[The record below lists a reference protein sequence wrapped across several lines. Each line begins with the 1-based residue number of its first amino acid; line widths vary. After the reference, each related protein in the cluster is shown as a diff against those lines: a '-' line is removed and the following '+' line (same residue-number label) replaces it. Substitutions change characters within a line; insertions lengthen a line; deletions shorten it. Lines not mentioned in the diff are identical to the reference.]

1 MDQWQGIP
9 MRKLF
14 LSFLLLLPLHVR
26 AAELTDATGRTVQLP
41 EHIARVL
48 PAGPPAAVL
57 LATLAPDL
65 MVGWPMPLSAAAR
78 AALLPPLA
86 DLPQVPRLTGREDVT
101 QAVRGL
107 KPDLILDYGTVSPEY
122 AALARR
128 TQEAIGV
135 PAVLLDGA
143 LPALPAVLRALGAAL
158 HREARAEALAR
169 QAEAVL
175 ALPPPAKRLRVVYAR
190 GPEGMQVAAAGTGA
204 TEVFERL
211 GWQVLVPQGDL
222 RAAKPD
228 AVAALDADL
237 IVLADPQSLAKVRQW
252 PGLRARVVVDPGQPF
267 GWVSEPP
274 SINRLMGLVWLRGLE
289 AAP

>member
-1 MDQWQGIP
+1 M
-9 MRKLF
+9 
-14 LSFLLLLPLHVR
+14 
-26 AAELTDATGRTVQLP
+26 
-41 EHIARVL
+41 
-48 PAGPPAAVL
+48 
-57 LATLAPDL
+57 
-65 MVGWPMPLSAAAR
+65 
-78 AALLPPLA
+78 
-86 DLPQVPRLTGREDVT
+86 
-101 QAVRGL
+101 
-107 KPDLILDYGTVSPEY
+107 
-122 AALARR
+122 
-128 TQEAIGV
+128 
-135 PAVLLDGA
+135 LLDGA